1 MIRNLVEMN
10 GLYDIL
16 CACCILKILNI
27 PLINDLHTALFRN
40 EVLTPLTERFMAHW
54 ILLYGIV
61 RLTYSYHKSTPLVCS
76 TYALE
81 AATFIN
87 EMVIYSTIDE
97 TRIYHTGF
105 TIICSLWFMR
115 ILIIEM

>member
-1 MIRNLVEMN
+1 MK
-10 GLYDIL
+10 
-16 CACCILKILNI
+16 C
-27 PLINDLHTALFRN
+27 
-40 EVLTPLTERFMAHW
+40 RFCVIDCTDQFFFSVFANYRVFPF
-54 ILLYGIV
+54 IIV
-61 RLTYSYHKSTPLVCS
+61 CG

-115 ILIIEM
+115 IMIIEM